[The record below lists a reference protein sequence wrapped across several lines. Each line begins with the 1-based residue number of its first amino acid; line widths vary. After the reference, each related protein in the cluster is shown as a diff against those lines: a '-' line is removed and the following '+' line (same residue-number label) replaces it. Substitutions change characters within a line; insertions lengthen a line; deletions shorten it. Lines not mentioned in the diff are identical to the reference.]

1 MENAMDMNEKCFG
14 PVRFI
19 PGKNS
24 GKYPYCH
31 SVYVEGAG
39 ILIDPASDRE
49 RLIRLKEE
57 SGVSAVWL
65 THWHE
70 DHIMDLDLF
79 EDVPL
84 WVSQEDAEPLGDLEV
99 FLDWYGMEGEF
110 RDSFRQLM
118 IDQFHFRPRQ
128 PARYLRGGETIDLGA
143 LSVDIIATP
152 GHTPGHM
159 ALYFRQPRV
168 LLLGDYDLTKFGP
181 WYGDR
186 DSDIDDV
193 IASVGRLR
201 QITART
207 WMACHETGLFEDAPD
222 TLWDRYLGVIYKR
235 EEKLLMLLETPRT
248 LSEIIDAGIV
258 YRRPGTREPFFVF
271 GEKAIMEKHLE
282 KNIKEG
288 SVGKDGNRF
297 IKV

>member
-1 MENAMDMNEKCFG
+1 VQNLNLMNEKCFG

-49 RLIRLKEE
+49 RLIRLKQE
-57 SGVSAVWL
+57 SGVRAVWL

-79 EDVPL
+79 DDVAL
-84 WVSQEDAEPLGDLEV
+84 WVSQKDAKPLADLEI

-110 RDSFRQLM
+110 RESFRQLM
-118 IDQFHFRPRQ
+118 IEKFHFIPRH
-128 PARYLRGGETIDLGA
+128 PDRFLCGGETIEVDG
-143 LSVDIIATP
+143 LSVDVIATP
-152 GHTPGHM
+152 GHTPGHL
-159 ALYFRQPRV
+159 AFYFRQPRV

-181 WYGDR
+181 WYGDCH
-186 DSDIDDV
+186 SDIDDV
-193 IASVGRLR
+193 IASVAHLR
-201 QITART
+201 QIPAHT
-207 WMACHETGLFEDAPD
+207 WMACHETGLFEEPPGV
-222 TLWDRYLGVIYKR
+222 LWDQYLEVIHKR
-235 EEKLLMLLETPRT
+235 EEKLLALLDTPKT
-248 LSEIIDAGIV
+248 ISEIIDAGIV
-258 YRRPGTREPFFVF
+258 YRRPGTTEPFFVF

-282 KNIKEG
+282 KTIKDG
-288 SVGKDGNRF
+288 SVKKDGNRF